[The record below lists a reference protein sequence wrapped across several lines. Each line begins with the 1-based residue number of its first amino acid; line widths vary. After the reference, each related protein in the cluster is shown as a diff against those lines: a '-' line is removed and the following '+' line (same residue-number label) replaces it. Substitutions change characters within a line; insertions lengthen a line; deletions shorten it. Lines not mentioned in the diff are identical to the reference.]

1 MTVLADALTDTTFD
15 YLFFVIKTLCFF
27 GVFFFI
33 YSYFASFP
41 ILKDEKTLRKERRR
55 KAIKR
60 SQQNNNIVKLKK

>member
-41 ILKDEKTLRKERRR
+41 ILKDEKTLREERKRRVIERRQ
-55 KAIKR
+55 K
-60 SQQNNNIVKLKK
+60 NNNTVKLKK